1 MAVALECNAKLQ
13 KKRDNENDSSAG
25 ASSAQLSYTIDLRQ
39 GYRWIDLDP
48 ANHPDHLG
56 K

>member
-13 KKRDNENDSSAG
+13 TKRDNEKIVLLAL
-25 ASSAQLSYTIDLRQ
+25 AQLSYTIDLRQ

-48 ANHPDHLG
+48 ANHPDHLEN